1 MSKKM
6 IYLTRPTE
14 YLYSAIGAIINQY
27 GTQIYDM
34 SETKFIG
41 IVMKSS
47 NGTLNPDKIKIVYD
61 QLMME
66 AGLQGKIK

>member
-1 MSKKM
+1 MSRKM

-27 GTQIYDM
+27 GT
-34 SETKFIG
+34 
-41 IVMKSS
+41 
-47 NGTLNPDKIKIVYD
+47 LNPDKIKIVYD

-66 AGLQGKIK
+66 AGLQGK